1 MEASGEAA
9 NLSILDHNEAVY
21 IDQVQCP
28 RIVRIFAE
36 IGRRVPLH
44 STACGKVLLAYLEP
58 NERNRILAEH
68 GLPARKHARQAVL
81 PRGPSPMGRAALA
94 IGVAH

>member
-9 NLSILDHNEAVY
+9 NLSILDRNEAVY
-21 IDQVQCP
+21 VDQVQCP

-44 STACGKVLLAYLEP
+44 STA
-58 NERNRILAEH
+58 
-68 GLPARKHARQAVL
+68 
-81 PRGPSPMGRAALA
+81 
-94 IGVAH
+94 